1 MKAAAVDISKAMC
14 SRYFFHASH
23 ISFMSSV
30 ISHPNRYSLWVQE
43 MFSFNN
49 TGYTDEWFS
58 YIAFRYELTQG
69 WNYKQEKMDGR
80 MHALHRVCWREIK
93 KKKLNQISEICTFC
107 CYCMVGGCTTVS
119 GYMQSWTHM
128 THVVIEHRDIHNDI
142 VLTQSNIDLLTS

>member
-43 MFSFNN
+43 MFSFNT

-58 YIAFRYELTQG
+58 YIAFRYELTQR

-93 KKKLNQISEICTFC
+93 KKIKSDLRNMYVLLLLYGWRLHHCQWIHAGLNSHDPC
-107 CYCMVGGCTTVS
+107 S
-119 GYMQSWTHM
+119 
-128 THVVIEHRDIHNDI
+128 D
-142 VLTQSNIDLLTS
+142 